1 MEFSVWI
8 ARENDF
14 WQENG
19 KSLKELNLVNMRFSI
34 VTILY
39 IFNRYWL
46 SVNSD
51 KGGLKKITKCYLPVI
66 TFHCL
71 CKSIPYILFGFW
83 SDFWNHTII
92 SFICQLIINQCSAF
106 IFCELLWF
114 EQKTSFE
121 TKLELLGS
129 QKKIRHYL
137 SLIPTYQDDNKY
149 L

>member
-19 KSLKELNLVNMRFSI
+19 KSLKELNLVNMRLNMRLNMSI

-92 SFICQLIINQCSAF
+92 SFIYQLIINQCSAF

-114 EQKTSFE
+114 EQKTYIRI
-121 TKLELLGS
+121 LLLK
-129 QKKIRHYL
+129 QNL
-137 SLIPTYQDDNKY
+137 NF
-149 L
+149 